1 MMARPATPAGRIRPT
16 TPGRIR
22 SAILAGLG
30 VALVTT
36 GAAAAAPHAA
46 AAPPLRA
53 ALAADPKPATPIRHF
68 IFLMQGGRTFDNYFG
83 TYPGADG
90 LTGETC
96 QPVALSDPGA
106 GCVRPFVLD
115 GTRLAPLSANRTI
128 VDGQWHNGKMDGFVA
143 AYQHQGRDGNA
154 AMGHFDAAALP
165 WYWQAAS
172 QYVLFDH
179 FFSDARYGIRD
190 NRSYWVSARPAP
202 GGAGRIPAGG
212 YGNQPTIF
220 DRLQAAHVSWKFYVQ
235 GYNRRQTYA
244 TASPDNPQT
253 QTARVPLVDFYR
265 FVHDPALA
273 SHIVGL
279 DQYYRDLAAGTLP
292 AVAYVAS
299 SAGTDERSA
308 QTIQSGQSLVATMTT
323 QLMES
328 PYWDST
334 ALMWSYD
341 SSGGWFD
348 GMRPPQA
355 GGTSLGFRVP
365 AVLVS
370 AYARQGQ
377 VNHTVLDFTSA
388 LKFIEQNWRLAPLA
402 TRDADAGR
410 LDGAFDFTAGPRPA
424 VLVRAGQPRDPYPV
438 AHPISQRQRAAIY
451 ELYGAAAGLSV
462 VLLAVAVLLSALSG
476 RRKAARASAHGTA
489 GAAVTVTVDPARA
502 SGANGGAVDPGTV
515 RIAVQGGAAAE
526 EAGQ

>member
-1 MMARPATPAGRIRPT
+1 
-16 TPGRIR
+16 
-22 SAILAGLG
+22 LAGLG
-30 VALVTT
+30 VALVTI

-143 AYQHQGRDGNA
+143 AYQQQGRDGNA

-202 GGAGRIPAGG
+202 SGAGRIPAGG

-220 DRLQAAHVSWKFYVQ
+220 DRLQAARVSWKFYVQ
-235 GYNRRQTYA
+235 DYNPRQTFE

-265 FVHDPALA
+265 FVHDPELA

-370 AYARQGQ
+370 AYARKGQ
-377 VNHTVLDFTSA
+377 VNHAALDFTSA
-388 LKFIEQNWRLAPLA
+388 LKFIEQNWRLAPLT

-438 AHPISQRQRAAIY
+438 ARPISQRQRAAIY

-462 VLLAVAVLLSALSG
+462 ILLAVAVLLSALSG
-476 RRKAARASAHGTA
+476 RRKAARASAPSARETTGPAVPVTA
-489 GAAVTVTVDPARA
+489 DPARA
-502 SGANGGAVDPGTV
+502 RGANGGAADPGTA
-515 RIAVQGGAAAE
+515 RIAAQGGAAAE